1 MSELEVDISKRDDTA
16 NSSNNAPSKFQAL
29 QKQSTMSP
37 YFIAQSIA
45 FPKSRAI
52 SSTTSNNNIEI
63 KDNNR
68 SAAASSSTI
77 STTSFCD
84 ISNLQ
89 DLHTTNEVCE
99 ETVPASFYSN
109 GLKRKKK
116 PPSDTTGIGA
126 LKFSSQRSQQRMDHK
141 NINSQ
146 IVRPVNPPNTLLENC
161 KRKEIDKV
169 TCNPNLSPQR
179 KSDEK
184 YSDSSDISRN
194 QSNPSSSLRS
204 SSRAISPNTLSD
216 QKVKRMY
223 L

>member
-1 MSELEVDISKRDDTA
+1 MSELEVDISKRDEVAT
-16 NSSNNAPSKFQAL
+16 SSNNASSKFQAL
-29 QKQSTMSP
+29 QKHSTMSP

-45 FPKSRAI
+45 YPKSRAI

-63 KDNNR
+63 KDNTR

-89 DLHTTNEVCE
+89 DAHTTNEVGE

-126 LKFSSQRSQQRMDHK
+126 SKFSSQKSQQRMDHK
-141 NINSQ
+141 NKNSQ

-169 TCNPNLSPQR
+169 TCNP
-179 KSDEK
+179 KFDEK
-184 YSDSSDISRN
+184 HSDSSDLSRN
-194 QSNPSSSLRS
+194 QSNSSSSLRS